1 MQNVTQANTSKFTTS
16 VPPKAVTLDDLNAKL
31 EQVLGLVV
39 EVNDKMDALD
49 ARLSELSLDYGNGFT
64 IEG

>member
-1 MQNVTQANTSKFTTS
+1 MLNTNQTATVATQPPA
-16 VPPKAVTLDDLNAKL
+16 PKALTLDDLNAKL
-31 EQVLGLVV
+31 EQVIGLVV

-64 IEG
+64 IED